1 MANIDYRQKYAD
13 WCLSQVGQQE
23 PFGDDQYI
31 NYYNQITGATFNKD
45 TTAWCAI
52 FATVGARKVGIPTN
66 VIPNFASCT
75 TSRDS
80 FWKPNNRWRSKSQYT
95 PKAGDLIFFDW
106 DLSGNCDHVEVVVD
120 VDSSKVYTVGGNT
133 KGGYSV
139 DGVRKKSYSLNY
151 QYIAGYAEPDY
162 DKIANND
169 SSTSV
174 DFSATD
180 NNIVM
185 NLKNFQ
191 TWMNLYINAGLVV
204 DGSCGPLTKAAAVK
218 SIQTCINREYGGNL
232 AVDGS
237 YGPATKAAVKTIQ
250 KGSTGTLVRIAQG
263 LLYGHD
269 IDPNGFDGSFG
280 SGMLEGIK
288 DFQRWA
294 GISVDGS
301 CGPNT
306 WYNLNKKW

>member
-31 NYYNQITGATFNKD
+31 NYYNQVTGATFNKD

-52 FATVGARKVGIPTN
+52 FATVGARKVEIPTN

-95 PKAGDLIFFDW
+95 PKVGDLIFFDW

-139 DGVRKKSYSLNY
+139 DGVRKKSYALTY

-169 SSTSV
+169 GSVSV
-174 DFSATD
+174 DSSATD

-191 TWMNLYINAGLVV
+191 IWMNLYINAGLVI

-269 IDPNGFDGSFG
+269 IDPSGFDGSFE
-280 SGMLEGIK
+280 SGMLEGVK

-294 GISVDGS
+294 GISIDGS
-301 CGPNT
+301 CGPDT